1 MPISSELF
9 SALEKGGGLAVEKTP
24 PADKPAPQGGGSTFD
39 RLLRQESGG
48 RQTDKNGNVIT
59 SSKGAI
65 GIAQVMPATGPEA
78 AKLAGVEWDPVRFKS
93 DAEYNKALGRAYF
106 DKQLSVFGD
115 ERLALAAYNA
125 GPGAVRLA
133 IARSAKNGGDP
144 LEYLPLET
152 QKYVPAILGAG
163 AGVKPKGPKW
173 ADDKAI
179 VRDDGRPGAIAKSDA
194 VRAGPTAGDMAKA
207 FGASALSGVG
217 DMGQGLIGEP
227 LAWLANKAAGTE
239 EFEGQNLLAG
249 VAESIRDDM
258 TEGGKIARQDVPSGD
273 VFQRET
279 WKLPET
285 TGGMLMIGA
294 SSLGSLVPSILPFV
308 GPASKAANLAKA
320 AQAAKVAGDFEKASQ
335 LAIQAE
341 RASRVAK
348 GSGAVGGFAMTGGAA
363 AGEVRQNIERELQGK
378 SHEELLQNVPLYRE
392 AFNKTGDARMA
403 RQAVANGAA
412 QYATLFAGAM
422 GAVGGGINAK
432 LLEDVIVKRGL
443 SSALGK
449 MSGNAAVR
457 AGVGAGAGAVGEG
470 LQEVS
475 EKMGQNAGENI
486 GMGRPIADN
495 VTRDSFGD
503 FIGGAMIG
511 GPMGGVGGGASLQ
524 VKQPVQPVIKQ
535 NSPLSNMASVGQAAQ
550 ANAEQASAQVAPEQ
564 AGAAVPGVNTP
575 AQDPTADRLAAMQ
588 SFVEDKA
595 FIQALRGTEGYGP
608 ESVTELLSAYAKA
621 RNPNIDPRLRERAL
635 SDLEKFVETFN
646 NRPNFVFG
654 KNTQEPTPQPGQSV
668 APYQQQGGAVGPAIR
683 RPDGRT
689 LDGEIITRPEGM
701 AGANPNQLKAPP
713 VLGLPTEEALQAKR
727 QADADYEQAYQD
739 LVKAEQ
745 LGANEAEI
753 ADYQRAMLEAERL
766 RDELAAQLA
775 DSDARVA
782 DSRQREA
789 EARRRDI
796 LGSVIEQ
803 GISGVNPVADVAGR
817 FSAELMRQGY
827 RDTAPTDAE
836 TQSILRAVDVANA
849 REDGPLPSLPNEGD
863 FYAPPKAQRTAPPK
877 AESKPK
883 QQPNRRLTPK
893 EIREYVAAG
902 AVLNGDT
909 LTLPDGTVLKLKG
922 PQIAAAREAMRKVA
936 PAQVETAPDQANES
950 EALPQPDAP
959 QQVESPAA
967 VSDEAAQAEMERR
980 EGAKPAEFEHRGVRI
995 YPANVSIAGERKQM
1009 WGVESSANKAK
1020 REAGERYGFGDSL
1033 HGTREQAINAADR
1046 QIREDQERAEYDRR
1060 MEEVAAKERAD
1071 DAARKADTING
1082 FLEGKAPNTQELI
1095 RKALDKQYRFDGTV
1109 MTVRERIESLRES
1122 GELVTDSFEEPRI
1135 KPMSRVQFNRASQR
1149 EQDAHE
1155 KKMREAGTK
1164 TVYTVSGSELGKYA
1178 YDYAQHLLARGTTGE
1193 VKAEIRSAID
1203 AAAHEAATSPLN
1215 DTPQPTDGQKSAGNY
1230 KVGRVRVQGMD
1241 ISIENPKGSVRS
1253 GTSPDGR
1260 KWESTLHAHYGY
1272 FTGTKAADGDHLD
1285 VYLTDG
1291 AEDAPMV
1298 WVIDQKNAD
1307 GAFDEHKTLLGP
1319 RTEEEAKAAYLAN
1332 YEPGWD
1338 GIGAISSMPIEAF
1351 KAWAFDGK
1359 KKRKPLVYVE
1369 PDGGALKADEV
1380 ARIIHESI
1388 AENAI
1393 KNSVKYNEEGVS
1405 KGRVSREVADASME
1419 RTRQDWAKSPI
1430 NDRTVRLAKA
1440 IVDKEPRILV
1450 GAWAKEGQGT
1460 YGNEGSMNAFEKIT
1474 GVKLR
1479 RLNSAQRAKAIF
1491 DWAGWSEEQ
1500 VAEDVSRRRAELEEL
1515 KAQRQEKDDKS
1526 TADQAERAQIKIR
1539 ETGEV
1544 KTVREYI
1551 DGLIADGYTE
1561 IRTAKRG
1568 AVTKTVLANAEGWGR
1583 YLSSGIVKEYA
1594 VVASRRALDAKASGQ
1609 SNPDTTTGDEEAEAP
1624 ATAQP
1629 DPREAYAN
1637 QKAEAYI
1644 AQRGGNAPPKAV
1656 EAVRIG
1662 ARKEFDKGQA
1672 DSGPTSKYASGD
1684 RVVPSLDVMEGDIV
1698 TTPDG
1703 KTWMA
1708 KVKRGNSIPVVPF
1721 ENGKPIV
1728 SADTARRF
1736 DLNETVV
1743 THSGANFYGYGNQP
1757 KPAPADQP
1765 THQDPGQPSEPVTP
1779 AVVAKSIQK
1788 SARNTEFNPVEAKKW
1803 LLGEIDKAVANVPAE
1818 NAELAAELAREKAK
1832 TFDPK
1837 LYRNVRTVVVNG
1849 ARGAFNELRDSN
1861 VAKIAKQIGFVT
1873 FDVPGDGK
1881 FKVMNTVDGLNAFRS
1896 KVEKSPGFARPTAPR
1911 AGRSMPGGPSLDES
1925 IADAKKN
1932 GGSVLPELGNAIEI
1946 ARLRGK
1952 EDDTLLDRF
1961 KENSGGKSYDEWR
1974 AEQEAAEEI
1983 AAREEAE
1990 RNRTPSEK
1998 EADDAKRETRSEVAQ
2013 PSDLTNIFAGLS
2025 SRGLAKT
2032 RAQKAADAHPR
2043 AEQIAYVQDNFLDIL
2058 TELEDSGIVKINCD

>member
-152 QKYVPAILGAG
+152 QKYVPAILGADAG
-163 AGVKPKGPKW
+163 AKPKGPKW

-273 VFQRET
+273 VFQPET

-294 SSLGSLVPSILPFV
+294 DGLGSLVPSILPFV
-308 GPASKAANLAKA
+308 GQAGKAANLAKA

-348 GSGAVGGFAMTGGAA
+348 GAGAVGGFAMTGGAA

-378 SHEELLQNVPLYRE
+378 SHEELIQAVPLYRE
-392 AFNKTGDARMA
+392 AFEKTGDARMA

-443 SSALGK
+443 SAALGK

-457 AGVGAGAGAVGEG
+457 AGVGAGASAVGEG

-475 EKMGQNAGENI
+475 EKMGQNAGENV

-550 ANAEQASAQVAPEQ
+550 ANAAAQSNLAIQQQALAEQEAGLDPSQAIADPTAAAQDAVRRRIMAEQQKAAPQQDYSAAEDAENEIGQATGFEQQDQILEFNRLLAEEQASLAEQRGDIAEAQQIRAAEAANREAIRASRARNRVGKPSGSFGQMNEFADLLSEEQ
-564 AGAAVPGVNTP
+564 ADIESQRAEVAAK
-575 AQDPTADRLAAMQ
+575 QDQQRQT
-588 SFVEDKA
+588 E
-595 FIQALRGTEGYGP
+595 ALRAQSEL
-608 ESVTELLSAYAKA
+608 EST
-621 RNPNIDPRLRERAL
+621 
-635 SDLEKFVETFN
+635 
-646 NRPNFVFG
+646 
-654 KNTQEPTPQPGQSV
+654 
-668 APYQQQGGAVGPAIR
+668 
-683 RPDGRT
+683 
-689 LDGEIITRPEGM
+689 
-701 AGANPNQLKAPP
+701 
-713 VLGLPTEEALQAKR
+713 
-727 QADADYEQAYQD
+727 
-739 LVKAEQ
+739 
-745 LGANEAEI
+745 
-753 ADYQRAMLEAERL
+753 
-766 RDELAAQLA
+766 
-775 DSDARVA
+775 DARVSA
-782 DSRQREA
+782 QMAREA

-902 AVLNGDT
+902 AILNGDT

-936 PAQVETAPDQANES
+936 PAQVETAPDQANETEVS
-950 EALPQPDAP
+950 PQDSAP

-967 VSDEAAQAEMERR
+967 VSASPAETYDVSTRTDDQLRYLANNGKPGWKEAAQAEMARR
-980 EGAKPAEFEHRGVRI
+980 EGAKP
-995 YPANVSIAGERKQM
+995 
-1009 WGVESSANKAK
+1009 
-1020 REAGERYGFGDSL
+1020 
-1033 HGTREQAINAADR
+1033 
-1046 QIREDQERAEYDRR
+1046 
-1060 MEEVAAKERAD
+1060 
-1071 DAARKADTING
+1071 
-1082 FLEGKAPNTQELI
+1082 
-1095 RKALDKQYRFDGTV
+1095 
-1109 MTVRERIESLRES
+1109 
-1122 GELVTDSFEEPRI
+1122 
-1135 KPMSRVQFNRASQR
+1135 
-1149 EQDAHE
+1149 
-1155 KKMREAGTK
+1155 
-1164 TVYTVSGSELGKYA
+1164 
-1178 YDYAQHLLARGTTGE
+1178 
-1193 VKAEIRSAID
+1193 EIRSDLD

-1307 GAFDEHKTLLGP
+1307 GTFDEHKTLLGP

-1369 PDGGALKADEV
+1369 PEAPA
-1380 ARIIHESI
+1380 
-1388 AENAI
+1388 
-1393 KNSVKYNEEGVS
+1393 
-1405 KGRVSREVADASME
+1405 
-1419 RTRQDWAKSPI
+1419 
-1430 NDRTVRLAKA
+1430 
-1440 IVDKEPRILV
+1440 
-1450 GAWAKEGQGT
+1450 
-1460 YGNEGSMNAFEKIT
+1460 
-1474 GVKLR
+1474 
-1479 RLNSAQRAKAIF
+1479 
-1491 DWAGWSEEQ
+1491 
-1500 VAEDVSRRRAELEEL
+1500 
-1515 KAQRQEKDDKS
+1515 
-1526 TADQAERAQIKIR
+1526 
-1539 ETGEV
+1539 
-1544 KTVREYI
+1544 
-1551 DGLIADGYTE
+1551 
-1561 IRTAKRG
+1561 
-1568 AVTKTVLANAEGWGR
+1568 
-1583 YLSSGIVKEYA
+1583 
-1594 VVASRRALDAKASGQ
+1594 
-1609 SNPDTTTGDEEAEAP
+1609 AEASDT

-1662 ARKEFDKGQA
+1662 ARKEFDKA
-1672 DSGPTSKYASGD
+1672 EA
-1684 RVVPSLDVMEGDIV
+1684 
-1698 TTPDG
+1698 
-1703 KTWMA
+1703 
-1708 KVKRGNSIPVVPF
+1708 
-1721 ENGKPIV
+1721 
-1728 SADTARRF
+1728 
-1736 DLNETVV
+1736 
-1743 THSGANFYGYGNQP
+1743 TH
-1757 KPAPADQP
+1757 K
-1765 THQDPGQPSEPVTP
+1765 DPGEPAEAATP

-1788 SARNTEFNPVEAKKW
+1788 SARNTEFNPAEAKKW
-1803 LLGEIDKAVANVPAE
+1803 LIGEIDKAVANVPAE
-1818 NAELAAELAREKAK
+1818 NAELAAELAREKVK
-1832 TFDPK
+1832 TFDMQAAERRYGK
-1837 LYRNVRTVVVNG
+1837 G
-1849 ARGAFNELRDSN
+1849 SKAASSARDSFNALRDSN
-1861 VAKIAKQIGFVT
+1861 VAKIVKQIGFVT

-1881 FKVMNTVDGLNAFRS
+1881 FKVLNTVDGLNAFRS
-1896 KVEKSPGFARPTAPR
+1896 KVEKSSGFKAPANKPPVMERETDTGSYTPRDALADGEFLNAYELARLQGKPLRFSVGSGRPNAYTDASDVKGLIPGFKTFV
-1911 AGRSMPGGPSLDES
+1911 GRKADSSKMPWAVIEESTGLAIGDGGTSKAAAIAAANAKMKGHEQA
-1925 IADAKKN
+1925 IADKLKRGGISDAK
-1932 GGSVLPELGNAIEI
+1932 LQDQL
-1946 ARLRGK
+1946 
-1952 EDDTLLDRF
+1952 
-1961 KENSGGKSYDEWR
+1961 
-1974 AEQEAAEEI
+1974 EADWIKWAEEREGRKLEDAEEVAPAADPNPEPTPLDFTPKQYHEARMKWVAQEYGLSDAEVRQDYDTP
-1983 AAREEAE
+1983 AARDADNQAWVDAVRQAFKDGTELTRATLDKLEELRPGALLSNLHDYPEARIPAGYQLPSARKAE
-1990 RNRTPSEK
+1990 N
-1998 EADDAKRETRSEVAQ
+1998 EASAAKRESKKQIAASFAEGRAKREELT

-2032 RAQKAADAHPR
+2032 RAQKAAQAHPR

>member
-1 MPISSELF
+1 MANENNLASQIKNAFPPVSEKPAASSGANDRVASFARNMAPIAERVSAETGVDPAFLIGQWGLETGWGKSVIPGTNNFGNIKDFRGSGVTARDNMNGSVDKYRAYESPEDFAGHFAQLLKTGRYKGALGALDAQSYF
-9 SALEKGGGLAVEKTP
+9 SALKAGGYAEDPNYVRSGVKAADMVKRVMGEGRPAASIYPERGEYIGQTEKVLADSKRRDDLANEGFGSAFSKGFGDATDQIPELAVGAGAAVADVLGFDGLRDAGLAYVKKSQEESQKDARSYSSFTDSLENGDLGRWVGYALGYGSNQLAQAALTGGLGAAIGKV
-24 PADKPAPQGGGSTFD
+24 GLSG
-39 RLLRQESGG
+39 LLKGTAERVTAEA
-48 RQTDKNGNVIT
+48 IA
-59 SSKGAI
+59 KGATQEVAAKAGMEAAQLAAQKYGAGVAMYANTYGQELGSIYPDAVSQSDKTGNPLDLARVFGSAGVAAALEAAPEI
-65 GIAQVMPATGPEA
+65 GIAGKLIDGVGKGSARMVGRAAVTIPKQMALEGGTEYAQTGVEQWGAQRPLDTPEA
-78 AKLAGVEWDPVRFKS
+78 EK
-93 DAEYNKALGRAYF
+93 
-106 DKQLSVFGD
+106 
-115 ERLALAAYNA
+115 ERMD
-125 GPGAVRLA
+125 
-133 IARSAKNGGDP
+133 SA
-144 LEYLPLET
+144 
-152 QKYVPAILGAG
+152 
-163 AGVKPKGPKW
+163 
-173 ADDKAI
+173 
-179 VRDDGRPGAIAKSDA
+179 
-194 VRAGPTAGDMAKA
+194 
-207 FGASALSGVG
+207 
-217 DMGQGLIGEP
+217 
-227 LAWLANKAAGTE
+227 
-239 EFEGQNLLAG
+239 
-249 VAESIRDDM
+249 
-258 TEGGKIARQDVPSGD
+258 
-273 VFQRET
+273 
-279 WKLPET
+279 
-285 TGGMLMIGA
+285 
-294 SSLGSLVPSILPFV
+294 
-308 GPASKAANLAKA
+308 
-320 AQAAKVAGDFEKASQ
+320 
-335 LAIQAE
+335 
-341 RASRVAK
+341 
-348 GSGAVGGFAMTGGAA
+348 
-363 AGEVRQNIERELQGK
+363 
-378 SHEELLQNVPLYRE
+378 
-392 AFNKTGDARMA
+392 
-403 RQAVANGAA
+403 
-412 QYATLFAGAM
+412 AM
-422 GAVGGGINAK
+422 GAVMGGPAG
-432 LLEDVIVKRGL
+432 VIESIPSPR
-443 SSALGK
+443 
-449 MSGNAAVR
+449 NAA
-457 AGVGAGAGAVGEG
+457 
-470 LQEVS
+470 
-475 EKMGQNAGENI
+475 
-486 GMGRPIADN
+486 
-495 VTRDSFGD
+495 T
-503 FIGGAMIG
+503 
-511 GPMGGVGGGASLQ
+511 
-524 VKQPVQPVIKQ
+524 VQPVIKQ

-564 AGAAVPGVNTP
+564 AGAAAPGANTP

-635 SDLEKFVETFN
+635 SDMEKFVETFN

-689 LDGEIITRPEGM
+689 IDGEIITRPEGM

-753 ADYQRAMLEAERL
+753 ADYQRTLLEAERL
-766 RDELAAQLA
+766 RDELAAQIA

-782 DSRQREA
+782 DSQQREA

-877 AESKPK
+877 AEPKPK

-902 AVLNGDT
+902 AILNGDT

-936 PAQVETAPDQANES
+936 PAQVESAPAQPSES
-950 EALPQPDAP
+950 GALPQPDAP

-967 VSDEAAQAEMERR
+967 VSEKPAETYDVSTRTDDQLRYLANNGKPGWKEAAQAKMARR
-980 EGAKPAEFEHRGVRI
+980 EGAKP
-995 YPANVSIAGERKQM
+995 
-1009 WGVESSANKAK
+1009 
-1020 REAGERYGFGDSL
+1020 
-1033 HGTREQAINAADR
+1033 
-1046 QIREDQERAEYDRR
+1046 
-1060 MEEVAAKERAD
+1060 
-1071 DAARKADTING
+1071 
-1082 FLEGKAPNTQELI
+1082 
-1095 RKALDKQYRFDGTV
+1095 
-1109 MTVRERIESLRES
+1109 
-1122 GELVTDSFEEPRI
+1122 
-1135 KPMSRVQFNRASQR
+1135 
-1149 EQDAHE
+1149 
-1155 KKMREAGTK
+1155 
-1164 TVYTVSGSELGKYA
+1164 
-1178 YDYAQHLLARGTTGE
+1178 
-1193 VKAEIRSAID
+1193 EIRSDLD

-1230 KVGRVRVQGMD
+1230 KMGRVRVQGMD

-1307 GAFDEHKTLLGP
+1307 GTFDEHKTLLGP

-1369 PDGGALKADEV
+1369 PDGGALKTDEV

-1419 RTRQDWAKSPI
+1419 RTRQDWAKFPI

-1440 IVDKEPRILV
+1440 VVDKEPRILV

-1500 VAEDVSRRRAELEEL
+1500 VAEDVSRRRAEQEEL
-1515 KAQRQEKDDKS
+1515 KAQRQEKDDKA

-1629 DPREAYAN
+1629 DPRESYADEKERAYVA
-1637 QKAEAYI
+1637 K
-1644 AQRGGNAPPKAV
+1644 RGGVVPPKAAM
-1656 EAVRIG
+1656 AVRIG
-1662 ARKEFDKGQA
+1662 AYREYDRNQA
-1672 DSGPTSKYASGD
+1672 A
-1684 RVVPSLDVMEGDIV
+1684 
-1698 TTPDG
+1698 
-1703 KTWMA
+1703 
-1708 KVKRGNSIPVVPF
+1708 
-1721 ENGKPIV
+1721 
-1728 SADTARRF
+1728 
-1736 DLNETVV
+1736 
-1743 THSGANFYGYGNQP
+1743 
-1757 KPAPADQP
+1757 QP

-1779 AVVAKSIQK
+1779 TVVAKSIQK
-1788 SARNTEFNPVEAKKW
+1788 SARNTEFNPAEAKKW
-1803 LLGEIDKAVANVPAE
+1803 LIGEIDKAVANVPAE
-1818 NAELAAELAREKAK
+1818 NAELGAELARYKSAAYEKETTRQFGVKEFKAR
-1832 TFDPK
+1832 
-1837 LYRNVRTVVVNG
+1837 RN
-1849 ARGAFNELRDSN
+1849 SN
-1861 VAKIAKQIGFVT
+1861 IDRLSKQIGFVT

-1881 FKVMNTVDGLNAFRS
+1881 FKVMNTVDGLNNFRS

-1911 AGRSMPGGPSLDES
+1911 VGRSMPGGPSLDES

-1932 GGSVLPELGNAIEI
+1932 GGSVLSELGNAIEI

-1952 EDDTLLDRF
+1952 EDDTLLGRF
-1961 KENSGGKSYDEWR
+1961 KENSGGKSYDDWR

-1983 AAREEAE
+1983 AAREEAD
-1990 RNRTPSEK
+1990 RNRQPSDEDSAEFMRNLLELHGESNKKYKFTRDTIASAYGEASRFLYGKSYTPATYTRHKAQIEARLVGAGLSKSQASQVVVGASSIRAGETRGSGPMQFIQSKYVIRSASDMGLIAPVDLDGRTIPAKHEKTEANPKPILAPNPLDFTPKQYHEARMKWVAQEYGLSDAEVRQDYDTPAARDADNQAWVDAVRQAFKDGTELTRATLDKLEELRPGAFLSNLHDYPDANVPDGYQTPSARKAEK
-1998 EADDAKRETRSEVAQ
+1998 EAADAKHETRSEVAQ

-2032 RAQKAADAHPR
+2032 RAQKAAQAHPR